1 MQNLVF
7 CPSIAEAKNPM
18 LLDSEYRIQDQE
30 TSSAEKLTANYSP
43 HDLAFEPTKY
53 LVGLN

>member
-1 MQNLVF
+1 
-7 CPSIAEAKNPM
+7 M
-18 LLDSEYRIQDQE
+18 LFNSDFRIQDQE
-30 TSSAEKLTANYSP
+30 VTSAEGISTNYSP